1 MGRYKFKC
9 LNYFKIFD
17 EYMWPYMVFIC
28 MFSDIR
34 NNSTPGKIFGETFAF
49 LWMSQ
54 IEFSSNNTA
63 EATGCPSIQSWCS
76 YTPVIHLGQY
86 ITSDILIGL
95 GYPACNVMSYT
106 LYSKILGPTPQVRL
120 KFRRIRF

>member
-1 MGRYKFKC
+1 MNTFGHIWY
-9 LNYFKIFD
+9 
-17 EYMWPYMVFIC
+17 FIC

-34 NNSTPGKIFGETFAF
+34 NNSTPRKIFGETFAF

-54 IEFSSNNTA
+54 IEFSSNNTT

-106 LYSKILGPTPQVRL
+106 LYSKILGPKPQVRF
-120 KFRRIRF
+120 KFRLILF